1 VKKLVVESAYGVGGS
16 QRGVPRVIKAVFR
29 FVLRDQMKDKEL
41 QESLVRESG
50 LDWTIVRPVA
60 LTNRKPRGEVHAE
73 TGLKVRKA
81 TLPRRDLGRF
91 LSRLVDGPRFLHRA
105 VSVSG

>member
-1 VKKLVVESAYGVGGS
+1 VGESRDKL
-16 QRGVPRVIKAVFR
+16 PRAIKALFG

-41 QESLVRESG
+41 QENIVRDSG

-60 LTNRKPRGEVHAE
+60 LTNRKPTGKVHAE
-73 TGLKVRKA
+73 TGMKVRKP
-81 TLPRRDLGRF
+81 TLSRRDLGRF
-91 LSRLVDGPRFLHRA
+91 LSGLVDGSRFVRRE